1 MTTAP
6 RTITCP
12 RCGERLPEG
21 FTRCDACGAYLVSAP
36 AASARAGRQGAAVRR
51 ESARAAPAPWIYLIA
66 GLLIGGAVGYAL
78 HSAVGP
84 RENGGA
90 PMGPSDVMGGGS
102 GAGGMG
108 SAAPG
113 GGVGAP
119 GGGVGAPGGAAQMP
133 AEVTAAVQRYRQ
145 ALRVDPNDK
154 EANIGLGNLLFDS
167 GQYEKAIDHY
177 SKALEKDPQNADVR
191 VDRAIAYHSM
201 GQDPKAK
208 EEMLRVTREQPN
220 HANAW
225 LNLGVVSAGTG
236 DRETAIRAWETYL
249 KIEPNSP
256 HAASIREEL
265 AAMKK
270 RS

>member
-1 MTTAP
+1 MTTAS
-6 RTITCP
+6 RTINCS

-21 FTRCDACGAYLVSAP
+21 FTRCDACGAYLASEPAGPARGGRSDAAP
-36 AASARAGRQGAAVRR
+36 RRAP
-51 ESARAAPAPWIYLIA
+51 ARAAAPTPWIYLVA

-90 PMGPSDVMGGGS
+90 PMGPSDVMGGGG
-102 GAGGMG
+102 GAGGEGMG
-108 SAAPG
+108 AAAPG
-113 GGVGAP
+113 GGAGAP
-119 GGGVGAPGGAAQMP
+119 AQMP

-154 EANIGLGNLLFDS
+154 DANIGLGNLLFDS

-177 SKALEKDPQNADVR
+177 SRALEKDPKNADVR

-208 EEMLRVTREQPN
+208 EEMLLVTREKPD

-236 DRETAIRAWETYL
+236 DRPTAIRAWETYL
-249 KIEPNSP
+249 KLEPNGP
-256 HAASIREEL
+256 HAAAIREEL
-265 AAMKK
+265 ATLKK
-270 RS
+270 GS